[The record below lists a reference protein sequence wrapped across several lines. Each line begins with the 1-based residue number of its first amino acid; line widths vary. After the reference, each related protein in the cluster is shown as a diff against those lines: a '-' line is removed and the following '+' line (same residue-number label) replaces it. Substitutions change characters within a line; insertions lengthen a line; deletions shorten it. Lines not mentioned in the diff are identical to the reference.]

1 VKQFLLPRGVLNDG
15 TVLLDGKDFRYLARG
30 RRVKTGDTLR
40 AALPGGDHVLMTV
53 LEVGRETLRAA
64 VHPFV
69 EDGAT
74 TGTVP
79 SIVLLQAMPKPAK
92 MDLIIRQA
100 AEAGVDEIVPF
111 LSERSGR
118 VSGDG
123 ASRLERW
130 RRIVREARQQSG
142 SPVETRIAEPCGGL
156 TALFADCAEK
166 QGAAARSAADTA
178 GGPAAFVMCE
188 RPLPER
194 GADGVQRGFHGG
206 LSPRPALVFIAV
218 GPEGGF
224 SNEEIRLFLDNGF
237 RDVTMGLRGTV
248 LRVET
253 AAAWAVAAVSVIL
266 GEKESWKLKE

>member
-1 VKQFLLPRGVLNDG
+1 VKQFLLPRGVLHDG
-15 TVLLDGKDFRYLARG
+15 TVLLDGKDFRYLARV
-30 RRVKTGDTLR
+30 RRVKAGDTLR
-40 AALPGGDHVLMTV
+40 AALPGGDPVLMTV

-69 EDGAT
+69 EVGAA
-74 TGTVP
+74 GGAGAP

-142 SPVETRIAEPCGGL
+142 SPVETRIAETCGGL
-156 TALFADCAEK
+156 SALFASCVEK
-166 QGAAARSAADTA
+166 QGAAARSAADM
-178 GGPAAFVMCE
+178 AAFVMCE
-188 RPLPER
+188 RPLSER
-194 GADGVQRGFHGG
+194 GADGVQRGFHEG
-206 LSPRPALVFIAV
+206 LTPQPALVLIAV

-266 GEKESWKLKE
+266 GENESWKLKE